1 MPGCSWSGA
10 TSLPFWLLVIRI
22 RPADVY
28 LRCQENGRFTS
39 IPAHITVVGRCSPHV
54 QGRYDRHQELIFR
67 LYPSGYYPSG
77 LGVSRVSFVNL
88 DHWTADIIRKCLSIF
103 DMGNYTDGAYRRI
116 CPSFMIIFVLFLF
129 DLRRVNLRARL
140 CHPATTTT
148 TSPFPCCSVASRA
161 MTTATIPTTSLYLV
175 LQSPSPQDVDSVV
188 SNTA

>member
-1 MPGCSWSGA
+1 MCPRALLTMYLLTCCGLILQSVLVFCPMSCCIAMPGCSWSGA

-116 CPSFMIIFVLFLF
+116 CPSFMS
-129 DLRRVNLRARL
+129 
-140 CHPATTTT
+140 
-148 TSPFPCCSVASRA
+148 TSRH
-161 MTTATIPTTSLYLV
+161 
-175 LQSPSPQDVDSVV
+175 
-188 SNTA
+188 NT